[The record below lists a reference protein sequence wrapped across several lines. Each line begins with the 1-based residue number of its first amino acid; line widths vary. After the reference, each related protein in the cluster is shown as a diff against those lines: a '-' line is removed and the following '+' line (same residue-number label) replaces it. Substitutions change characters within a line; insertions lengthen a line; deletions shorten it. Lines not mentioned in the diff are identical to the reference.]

1 MEDDVEVDVED
12 DGGIGA
18 TTRKEYAQR
27 QSREGDAGG
36 GGGPS
41 FAAAASRHAAGA
53 GKLDWLVTL
62 LRLHHFI
69 NLMGSGLS
77 IVN

>member
-36 GGGPS
+36 GGGTFLCSSSIQARRRGGEIGLVGDSAPPTS
-41 FAAAASRHAAGA
+41 FY
-53 GKLDWLVTL
+53 
-62 LRLHHFI
+62 
-69 NLMGSGLS
+69 
-77 IVN
+77 